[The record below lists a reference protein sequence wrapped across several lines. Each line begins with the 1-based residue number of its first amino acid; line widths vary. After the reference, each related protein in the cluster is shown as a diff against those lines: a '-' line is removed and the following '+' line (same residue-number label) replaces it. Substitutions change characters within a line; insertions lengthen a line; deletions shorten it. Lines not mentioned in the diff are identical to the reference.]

1 MARSVR
7 PRSKAAPARTSGR
20 STVWTGQIR
29 LVLVTVPVI
38 LVSATRS
45 GAHIALHQ
53 VHKPSGKRI
62 HYDKVVP
69 GIGPVDNDDIKRGYE
84 VSKGQYVLLED
95 KELDDLKLD
104 AKRNL
109 DLVQFVDH
117 DEIDPLWYDR
127 PYYVLPDG
135 ELAEEPYGVIR
146 DALRA
151 TRKIGVGQFVMRGRD
166 YIAALKPCGNGIM
179 LETLR
184 FADEVQDGTSVFA
197 SVEDTKPEKD
207 LLDLASELIGR
218 KSRPFDPE
226 AFHDRYSE
234 ALKALVEAHAKHQ
247 KPVEVTDDEPAGG
260 GKVIDLVE
268 ALRRS
273 VRASDTTEKAAPAE
287 KPAPAPAKRRKGA

>member
-1 MARSVR
+1 M
-7 PRSKAAPARTSGR
+7 
-20 STVWTGQIR
+20 WTGQIR

-53 VHKPSGKRI
+53 VHQPSGKRV
-62 HYDKVVP
+62 HYDKIVP
-69 GIGPVDNDDIKRGYE
+69 GIGSVKPDDIKRGFE

-95 KELDDLKLD
+95 KELDNLKIE

-117 DEIDPLWYDR
+117 DDIDPLWFDR

-151 TRKIGVGQFVMRGRD
+151 THKIGVGQFVMRGRD

-184 FADEVQDGTSVFA
+184 FADEVQDGASVFA
-197 SVEDTKPEKD
+197 SVPETKPEKD

-218 KSRPFDPE
+218 KSSRFDPE

-234 ALKALVEAHAKHQ
+234 ALKALIDAHAKHQ
-247 KPVEVTDDEPAGG
+247 KPVEVTDDEPTGG

-273 VRASDTTEKAAPAE
+273 VRASETAAKPAPAE
-287 KPAPAPAKRRKGA
+287 PPAPAKRRKKA